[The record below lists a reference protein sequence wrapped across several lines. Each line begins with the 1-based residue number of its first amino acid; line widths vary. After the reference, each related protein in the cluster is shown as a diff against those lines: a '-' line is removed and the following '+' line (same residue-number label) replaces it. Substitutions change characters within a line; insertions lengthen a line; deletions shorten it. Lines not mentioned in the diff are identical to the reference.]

1 LAGAATR
8 FMTIISF
15 HASSA
20 KMLNSFISFSI
31 SKLIDEICDH
41 NIGTK
46 TKHPKT
52 VAMLKTT
59 AAIAAT

>member
-1 LAGAATR
+1 
-8 FMTIISF
+8 MIIISF